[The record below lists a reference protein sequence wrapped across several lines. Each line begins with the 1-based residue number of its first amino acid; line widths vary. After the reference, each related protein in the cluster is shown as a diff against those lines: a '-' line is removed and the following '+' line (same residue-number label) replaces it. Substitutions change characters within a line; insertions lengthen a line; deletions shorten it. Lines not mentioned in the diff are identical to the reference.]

1 MHWLNIEYYSDR
13 FRGLVPDK
21 RVDARVLGLVF
32 RQFYYNFFSYHA
44 FLIIVNTVKFY

>member
-21 RVDARVLGLVF
+21 RVDARVLGV
-32 RQFYYNFFSYHA
+32 FFSYHA